1 MPFLPLTAS
10 NQPGL
15 HLYYQDV
22 GDGPPV
28 VLIHG
33 WPLSSRTWEA
43 QVLPLTE
50 AGYRVITYDRRGF
63 GASGQP
69 WHGYDYDT
77 LAQDL
82 HTLLTA
88 LELKGATLVGFSM
101 GGGEVARYVS
111 TYGTQHVATAVFAAA
126 VTPCLFKSKDNPEGL
141 RTDKDIAARE
151 KDVREDRLAF
161 LDAFTQKFFSNE
173 KGTLLVS
180 EAQRQYAKLIADL
193 ASPKATHD
201 CIGAFSRTDFRED
214 LKQFHI
220 PTMVLHGDQDQ
231 IVPLE
236 ASGARTHKAIKGSK
250 LHVIQGG
257 PHGCNLSHAAEFNK
271 ALLDF
276 LKAHT

>member
-1 MPFLPLTAS
+1 MPYLPLIAS

-33 WPLSSRTWEA
+33 WPLSSRSWEA
-43 QVLPLTE
+43 QVMPLVE
-50 AGYRVITYDRRGF
+50 AGYRVISYDRRGF

-69 WHGYDYDT
+69 WEGYDYDT

-82 HTLLTA
+82 HTLITA

-101 GGGEVARYVS
+101 GGGEVARYVA
-111 TYGTQHVATAVFAAA
+111 TYGTAQVAKAVFAAA
-126 VTPCLFKSKDNPEGL
+126 VPPCLFKKADNPDGL
-141 RTDKDIAARE
+141 RTDKDIADRE
-151 KDVREDRLAF
+151 RTVRADRLAF
-161 LDAFTQKFFSNE
+161 LDEFTQKFFTP
-173 KGTLLVS
+173 KGGELLVS
-180 EAQRQYAKLIADL
+180 EAQRQYAKLIAAM

-201 CIGAFSRTDFRED
+201 CIGAFSRTDFRDD
-214 LKQFHI
+214 LAQFRI
-220 PTMVLHGDQDQ
+220 PTLVLHGDSDQ

-236 ASGARTHKAIKGSK
+236 ASGARTHQAIPGSK

-257 PHGCNLSHAAEFNK
+257 PHGCNLSHAKEFNQV
-271 ALLDF
+271 LLDF
-276 LKAHT
+276 LKS